1 MGYKDSNGHYWE
13 LDDAPRLTLAQLK
26 TADLRNEPDGVEVR
40 LDNGLTYKWVK
51 DSVLDGDD
59 VFVIVPDEGRG
70 RFLLAP
76 GSTFDI
82 AIPISYANTDA
93 ERLVIAPTNSL
104 LAIGRCYWEV
114 TADFTGGTASA
125 IGISSDAAPHST
137 KGDILGGS
145 GGDVAATLVASAGK
159 QLGTVGADYAGGI
172 LIHGGDSPAR
182 FDRITDAFT
191 AGTGFFHLVG
201 QVLANPGA

>member
-1 MGYKDSNGHYWE
+1 MGYTDNTGHYWE
-13 LDDAPRLTLAQLK
+13 LDDARRLTVAELK
-26 TADLRNEPDGVEVR
+26 TADLENEPDGVEVR

-59 VFVIVPDEGRG
+59 VFVIVPDQGRG
-70 RFLLAP
+70 RFVLAP

-104 LAIGRCYWEV
+104 LALGRCYWEV
-114 TADFTGGTASA
+114 TEDFTGGSSSA

-159 QLGTVGADYAGGI
+159 QLGTVGTDYAGGI

-182 FDRITDAFT
+182 FDRITSAFT
-191 AGTGFFHLVG
+191 AGAGYCHLVG